1 MKNRLNTMNLE
12 MLKTELLTGSYSDDP
27 TIAAEQLNAKTVTTY
42 TEIVSGVVRGYLIL
56 IGKLFE
62 IDAASKNPDHPA
74 RDIAL
79 GLMMT
84 LQPGG
89 GIDFSDSANIA
100 ALQALKV
107 AFGMTDEDE
116 RYILSLGEI
125 KISRAEELGLDWV
138 RVGHVEKARA
148 L

>member
-1 MKNRLNTMNLE
+1 MNLE
-12 MLKTELLTGSYSDDP
+12 ILKTELLTGSYSDDP
-27 TIAAEQLNAKTVTTY
+27 AIAAEQLNAKTVTTY

-74 RDIAL
+74 RDLAL
-79 GLMMT
+79 GLMIT

-89 GIDFSDSANIA
+89 GIDFNDFANVM
-100 ALQALKV
+100 ALGQMKQ
-107 AFGMTDEDE
+107 AFGLSDEDE
-116 RYILSLGEI
+116 QNILKFGET
-125 KISRAEELGLDWV
+125 KISRAEQLGLGWV